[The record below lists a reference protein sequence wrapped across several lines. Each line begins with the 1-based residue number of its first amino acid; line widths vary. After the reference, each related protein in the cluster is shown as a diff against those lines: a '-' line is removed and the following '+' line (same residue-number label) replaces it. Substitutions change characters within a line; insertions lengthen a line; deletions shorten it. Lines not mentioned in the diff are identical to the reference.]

1 MRQLAA
7 GANHLLK
14 GFSLLNQ
21 PGVRLFVVIPFFIN
35 LCIYTA
41 LLVYSIDQFGLLM
54 DWMVAQLPGWL
65 GWLEWLLW
73 PLFLL
78 LTALLVAYT
87 FTLLANLIGAP
98 FNGFLAE
105 KVARNLGVEPPP
117 EAETRIIPQML
128 NDVKQEIRKLLYF
141 LARAALLGIASLLL
155 IWIPGVNAIVPVLW
169 FLFGAWMLALEYS
182 DFHLANQGYRWNA
195 ERELLQRHRWAAM
208 GFGATA
214 AGATLVPIVN
224 FLVMPAAVAG
234 ATAMWV
240 EILKDS
246 PGSGD

>member
-54 DWMVAQLPGWL
+54 DWMIAQLPGWL